1 MPRCRETNGVPD
13 CLLDEYINI
22 SVRQAL
28 PTQETVQK
36 EVMRAGKFLT
46 LHVTPI
52 LVTLHVT
59 SILVKH

>member
-13 CLLDEYINI
+13 CLLGEYINI

-36 EVMRAGKFLT
+36 EVKRAGKFLT

-52 LVTLHVT
+52 LV
-59 SILVKH
+59 KH